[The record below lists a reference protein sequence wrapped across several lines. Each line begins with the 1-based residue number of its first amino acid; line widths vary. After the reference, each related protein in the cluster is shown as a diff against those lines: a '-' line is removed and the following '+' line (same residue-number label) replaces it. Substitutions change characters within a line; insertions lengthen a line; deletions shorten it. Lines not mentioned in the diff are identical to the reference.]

1 MAMKF
6 NHLCDSSTPL
16 WSEHTSTNMEGNF
29 EQMEFLLLE
38 GLPVHFKHYKWKCCK
53 KIYKKTT

>member
-6 NHLCDSSTPL
+6 SHLCDSSTPL

-38 GLPVHFKHYKWKCCK
+38 RVTFRTLQMKVL
-53 KIYKKTT
+53 